1 MTNGIGVLVGVGIGV
16 LVGVG
21 VGVLIGVGAGMLVGV
36 GAGMLVG
43 VGTGVLVGV
52 GTVALVEVGTAMFVG
67 VGDPFSPNCSATF
80 PSRFAASSFNPVSP
94 QAAPERTETTRI
106 NVIEGTRENA
116 INATTWL
123 SSDFPEMNI
132 STDPLPLRRLSA
144 QDGMIWLRTPVISLA
159 VYLIALESW
168 LDRAIHI

>member
-1 MTNGIGVLVGVGIGV
+1 VTNGIGVLVGVGTGV

-21 VGVLIGVGAGMLVGV
+21 VGVLIGVGTGMLVGV

-52 GTVALVEVGTAMFVG
+52 GTAVFAG
-67 VGDPFSPNCSATF
+67 VGDPFSPNCSATL

-116 INATTWL
+116 INAATWL
-123 SSDFPEMNI
+123 SSDFPEKNI
-132 STDPLPLRRLSA
+132 STDPLPLHRLSA
-144 QDGMIWLRTPVISLA
+144 QDGMIWLKTPVISLA
-159 VYLIALESW
+159 VYLITLESW

>member
-1 MTNGIGVLVGVGIGV
+1 LVTNGIGVLVGVGTGV

-21 VGVLIGVGAGMLVGV
+21 VGALIGVGTGMLVGV

-52 GTVALVEVGTAMFVG
+52 GTAVFAG
-67 VGDPFSPNCSATF
+67 VGDPFSPNCSATL

-116 INATTWL
+116 INAATWL
-123 SSDFPEMNI
+123 SSDFPEKNI
-132 STDPLPLRRLSA
+132 STDPLPLHRLSA
-144 QDGMIWLRTPVISLA
+144 QDGMIWLKTPVISLA
-159 VYLIALESW
+159 VYLITLESW